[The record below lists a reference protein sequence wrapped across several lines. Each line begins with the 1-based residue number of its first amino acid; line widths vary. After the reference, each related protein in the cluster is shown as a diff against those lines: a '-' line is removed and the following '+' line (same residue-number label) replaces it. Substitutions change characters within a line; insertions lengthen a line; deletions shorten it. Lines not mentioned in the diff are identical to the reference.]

1 MKRILLPLIG
11 LLTLSLAFAQAPAG
25 ASPTVDAATRDMLAK
40 VGYQVL
46 SSPQDVTTLY
56 NVATREILIAAD
68 AIVSEEV
75 ADTLRRAVVER
86 GVTLF
91 ILTRD
96 DTVDAAESY
105 VKSLAAA
112 GASVRTTETGANFA
126 LVDRQWAVVG
136 PMAVGWPKVGV
147 QEPLPL
153 IDPELE
159 AGTDLLS
166 WFYDTSEERRAML
179 EAAQLAAQGDEE
191 TNKVGICEEQLT
203 VSSVAQLLMGNTLPG
218 APPGATPENGT
229 APAPD
234 TPALADPS
242 CYAYAEPTGLTTLI
256 MEPTYVYQL
265 LDGYYQAFVAAE
277 PLGG

>member
-1 MKRILLPLIG
+1 MKQILLTLIG
-11 LLTLSLAFAQAPAG
+11 LLTLSFACAQAPAG

-56 NVATREILIAAD
+56 TIATSEILIAAD

-91 ILTRD
+91 VLTRD

-136 PMAVGWPKVGV
+136 PMAAGWPKVGV

-153 IDPELE
+153 INPDLE

-166 WFYDTSEERRAML
+166 WFYDTVEERRALL
-179 EAAQLAAQGDEE
+179 EAAQLAAQGEA
-191 TNKVGICEEQLT
+191 TNEAGVCEEQLA
-203 VSSVAQLLMGNTLPG
+203 VSSVAQLLMGTTLPS
-218 APPGATPENGT
+218 APLAATPDDGT
-229 APAPD
+229 APDA
-234 TPALADPS
+234 PALADPS

>member
-1 MKRILLPLIG
+1 MRKTLLTLIG
-11 LLTLSLAFAQAPAG
+11 LLTLSLSCAQEAVGGAP
-25 ASPTVDAATRDMLAK
+25 SVDAATREMLAK

-56 NVATREILIAAD
+56 NVATSEILIAAD

-86 GVTLF
+86 RVTLF
-91 ILTRD
+91 ILTRN
-96 DTVDAAESY
+96 DTVDAAASY

-136 PMAVGWPKVGV
+136 PMAAGWPKVGV

-153 IDPELE
+153 IDPNLE

-166 WFYDTSEERRAML
+166 WFYDTAEERRAML
-179 EAAQLAAQGDEE
+179 EAAQLAVQGDEA
-191 TNKVGICEEQLT
+191 TDTVGVCEEQLA
-203 VSSVAQLLMGNTLPG
+203 VSSVAQLLMGTTLPG
-218 APPGATPENGT
+218 TPPAATPDDGT
-229 APAPD
+229 TPD
-234 TPALADPS
+234 APALADPS

-265 LDGYYQAFVAAE
+265 LDGYYQAFAAAE
-277 PLGG
+277 PFGD